1 MNTAVRVFLLGF
13 FFLVAAAAAD
23 AACTMSVTNVAFGP
37 YDVFVSTPVDSD
49 SGRVYVNCTQ
59 NVGAATVTI
68 GASATTGRFNPR
80 GMKHTTGTDVLNYN
94 IYTSSARAAIWGD
107 GTSGTSIVQLRR
119 PGGRPAP
126 WAASEILYG
135 RIPAGQN
142 VSAGSYRD
150 NITVTVMP

>member
-1 MNTAVRVFLLGF
+1 MNITVRVLLLCFFLLVTAF
-13 FFLVAAAAAD
+13 AAD
-23 AACTMSVTNVAFGP
+23 AACTMSVTNVTFGP

-59 NVGAATVTI
+59 NVGTATVTI

-94 IYTSSARAAIWGD
+94 VYTSSARAAIWGD
-107 GTSGTSIVQLRR
+107 GTSGTSVVQLSR
-119 PGGRPAP
+119 PGGRPRP
-126 WAASEILYG
+126 WTASQIIYS
-135 RIPAGQN
+135 RIPARQN
-142 VSAGSYRD
+142 VSAGSYSD